1 MHWFRVCI
9 YAQSAK
15 CYVVTDDSKVC
26 ADGGEDYREKMR
38 DERRETN
45 IRITLQWGGI
55 VES

>member
-15 CYVVTDDSKVC
+15 CYVVNDDSKVC

-38 DERRETN
+38 DEKRETN
-45 IRITLQWGGI
+45 IRITLQ
-55 VES
+55 